1 MFKMITNRGS
11 GRTWNTCKYALMHN
25 CDIIVAGYSADR
37 ACARYLEDLCEY
49 YSGSYEYIETVIGV
63 KHCRVTIHDKKK
75 DVDFTINVYT
85 DMSIKQNRIDI
96 SANDK
101 PIIVDDIDRCFK
113 NILGIKNLGGLTLGF
128 DEFEFNK

>member
-25 CDIIVAGYSADR
+25 CDIIVAGYSEDR
-37 ACARYLEDLCEY
+37 ACARYLEALCEY
-49 YSGSYEYIETVIGV
+49 YSGRYEYIETVIGV

-96 SANDK
+96 STNDK
-101 PIIVDDIDRCFK
+101 PIVVDDIDRCFK
-113 NILGIKNLGGLTLGF
+113 NILGIKNFEGFTLGF